1 MDITKLFCTRFGIL
15 PEIDWY
21 LEQFGQGGFFGFFCV
36 FVFVFF
42 RVDFVD
48 THSTNIRTIPN
59 GLNGHCIDRYIA
71 NVLWSSKKS
80 ESEGTVFFV

>member
-1 MDITKLFCTRFGIL
+1 MLDITKATVLVNTRFGIL

-21 LEQFGQGGFFGFFCV
+21 LEQFGQGGFSGFFCV

-48 THSTNIRTIPN
+48 TYSTNIWTIPN
-59 GLNGHCIDRYIA
+59 GVNGHYIGRYIA
-71 NVLWSSKKS
+71 NVL
-80 ESEGTVFFV
+80 